1 MQRVAVIAHQLKSL
15 DGGLPQL
22 RHELAEAGIDDPLW
36 YEVPKSKFAPKRVRQ
51 AIKEGAELIVAWGG
65 DGMVQRCVTV
75 LAGTQVPLAIIPA
88 GTANVLAT
96 NLGIPQD
103 LGEAVRIGLKGRDRR
118 IDVAKLNGERF
129 AVMGGVGFDARLID
143 ATAKSAKR
151 RFGKLA
157 YMRTGAGAMQAP
169 PMAVRIKIDGTAWFK
184 GDATCVLI
192 GNVGTST
199 GGLVVFPDAELD
211 DGVLDVGVVTAEG
224 ALEWLRVLSR
234 VARKKASQSPFVHVT
249 RARKID
255 VKLKKK
261 ALYEVDGGTREKVD
275 RFRVVVEPGAL
286 TVRVPT

>member
-1 MQRVAVIAHQLKSL
+1 MERVAVVAHQMKSL
-15 DGGLPQL
+15 DGGLAQL
-22 RHELAEAGIDDPLW
+22 RHELAEAGIDDPIW
-36 YEVPKSKFAPKRVRQ
+36 FEVPKSRLAPKRVRQ
-51 AIKEGAELIVAWGG
+51 AIKEGAELVVVWGG
-65 DGMVQRCVTV
+65 DGMVQRCITV
-75 LAGTQVPLAIIPA
+75 LAETDVTLGIVPA

-96 NLGIPQD
+96 NLGIPRD
-103 LGEAVRIGLKGRDRR
+103 LGEAVRIALKGRERT
-118 IDVAKLNGERF
+118 IDVAKVNGERF

-157 YMRTGAGAMQAP
+157 YVRTGAGAIQAP
-169 PMAVRIKIDGTAWFK
+169 PMSVRVKIDGMKWFT
-184 GDATCVLI
+184 GDATCVLV

-234 VARKKASQSPFVHVT
+234 VARKKAPQSPFVHVT

-255 VKLKKK
+255 VKLEKS
-261 ALYEVDGGTREKVD
+261 ALYEVDGGTRQKVKRL
-275 RFRVVVEPGAL
+275 RFAVEPAAV